1 MELRQFRYFIAV
13 AEEKHF
19 GRAADRLGIAQPGL
33 SQQIKALERSL
44 GVELL
49 TRHSRGAELTLA
61 GVAFLVQARLAVEYA
76 DRAVASVGLPARGHS
91 ALLKVGTRAAGIPPI
106 AERLLDEF
114 RDRHPTVE
122 LEIHPGFVPQLVEAL
137 DRRAI
142 DVATLLKPYVADHP
156 PNYLRLGTVELHA
169 VLPDGHRLAS
179 RDRVPPSELLKEPFL
194 DWSRSANAPLYDRA
208 HRLLF
213 GSVAHPHRIEVPEFD
228 ESRRALRV
236 AAGQGNAVTFLKPE
250 EVAGAVILPFD
261 EPAPR
266 LEYGIGWH
274 EPPVSPAVALLLRMA
289 EQMAEPVGDLQEEAS
304 VLG

>member
-44 GVELL
+44 GTELL

-61 GVAFLVQARLAVEYA
+61 GIAFLVHARLAVEYA
-76 DRAVASVGLPARGHS
+76 ERAVASVGLPARGHS
-91 ALLKVGTRAAGIPPI
+91 ALLKVGTRAAGIPPV
-106 AERLLDEF
+106 AERLLEEF

-122 LEIHPGFVPQLVEAL
+122 LEIHPAFIPQLVEAL
-137 DRRAI
+137 NRRTI
-142 DVATLLKPYVADHP
+142 DVATLIKPYVTDSP
-156 PNYLRLGTVELHA
+156 PNFLRLGTVELHA
-169 VLPDGHRLAS
+169 VLPEGHRLAGLE
-179 RDRVPPSELLKEPFL
+179 RVSPAELLKEPFL
-194 DWSRSANAPLYDRA
+194 DWSRSANAPLYDRV
-208 HRLLF
+208 HQLIF
-213 GSVAHPHRIEVPEFD
+213 GSVVHPRRIEVAEFA

-236 AAGQGNAVTFLKPE
+236 AAGQGNAVTVLHPG
-250 EVAGAVILPFD
+250 EVPGVVILPFE
-261 EPAPR
+261 EPVPT

-274 EPPVSPAVALLLRMA
+274 EPPVSPAVPLLLQMA
-289 EQMAEPVGDLQEEAS
+289 EQLAEPLGDLQEEAS